1 MNDTNETKAIAKL
14 VIKLFVVGI
23 MIILID
29 NYLPKRDYHTI
40 DHIILIA
47 LILIGIFLVFLNGKI
62 NRIIYFVLIYIL
74 YPLLFSFMLFKTWH
88 FFIIMSFTLV
98 IMNIEQVIEFL
109 KLVKK
114 DDK

>member
-1 MNDTNETKAIAKL
+1 MNETKQIAKL

-23 MIILID
+23 MIVLMD
-29 NYLPKRDYHTI
+29 NYIPKRDYHTI
-40 DHIILIA
+40 DRMILVA
-47 LILIGIFLVFLNGKI
+47 LMVIGIFLSFLNGKI
-62 NRIIYFVLIYIL
+62 NQIAYFLLVYIL
-74 YPLLFSFMLFKTWH
+74 YPLLFSFALFKTWH

-98 IMNIEQVIEFL
+98 IMNIEQVIGFL